1 MGGIQVYCY
10 NRRSI
15 NMPCRC
21 NCLYGNLCD
30 LCTKKYYTLLGN
42 LSNKQIE
49 NLKSGLY
56 KND

>member
-21 NCLYGNLCD
+21 NCLYGDLCD
-30 LCTKKYYTLLGN
+30 ICITKYCTLLSN
-42 LSNKQIE
+42 LNNEQIE
-49 NLKSGLY
+49 NLKIELN